1 MEEIFKIA
9 VLGAGSFGT
18 AMAQALHDAGRDV
31 VLWARDAK
39 IVDEITRTRRN
50 AKYLDDAELGPFA
63 VTADL
68 ERAVAGRDM
77 LVFAVPCQHV
87 RDFLT
92 QAARF
97 VPPEAILVNL
107 AKGVEIGTLKTPSQ
121 VFKDVLGESFER
133 RFAAVSGPTF
143 ALELARRMPTGAA
156 VASVDGKTAETV
168 QRALSTPRFRL
179 YRLTDLAGVEL
190 GGALKNIM
198 AIAVGIAEGLSFG
211 HNTRAGLMTR
221 CLHEMTEMGLAL
233 GANARTFSGLSG
245 IGDLILTCTGDLS
258 RNRQVGLRIGRGEK
272 IAEILGSLSH
282 VAEGVPTAKSVY
294 HLSRKLGLDMPN
306 TRQVYRILYEGL
318 PPREAVEELLARGL
332 KAEYEI

>member
-1 MEEIFKIA
+1 MEDIFKIA

-18 AMAQALHDAGRDV
+18 AMAHALYDAGRDV

-39 IVDEITRTRRN
+39 LADEIARTRRN
-50 AKYLDDAELGPFA
+50 AKYLDDTDLGLLP
-63 VTADL
+63 VTSDL

-87 RDFLT
+87 RGFLA
-92 QAARF
+92 QVAPF
-97 VPPEAILVNL
+97 VAPGMILVNL

-121 VFKDVLGESFER
+121 VFKDVFGESSDR

-143 ALELARRMPTGAA
+143 AIELARRMPTGAA
-156 VASVDGKTAETV
+156 VASLDGGTAETV

-179 YRLTDLAGVEL
+179 YRLTDLTGVEL
-190 GGALKNIM
+190 GGALKNVM
-198 AIAVGIAEGLSFG
+198 AIAVGIAEGLGFG

-221 CLHEMTEMGLAL
+221 CLHEMTEMGLSL

-272 IAEILGSLSH
+272 VGGVLASLPH

-294 HLSRKLGLDMPN
+294 DLSRKLGLDMPN
-306 TRQVYRILYEGL
+306 TRQVFRILYEGL

-332 KAEYEI
+332 KAEYEA